1 MISVGNSTMTITTL
15 ILLLAT
21 GILVVTAVD
30 NCFSPQHTLFTNCC
44 DTVSKYFFTFGKN
57 VKISSG
63 IYSIKFFCGNNSVIA
78 DAYCNNCVGGGG
90 GGGWLV
96 VQRRQD
102 GSIDFNRTW
111 LEYEDGFGKLTGEFW
126 YGLRALHC
134 LTGQGGWKMRMDIK
148 LANGTNIFLQYEQFK
163 VASANDKYK
172 LTVGGFQGTT
182 TDPMAYH
189 NGMNFTTKDNDN
201 DQWSNN
207 CAIDHYGRNTPAGGW
222 WYKACSYIQANT
234 LYNHSSAIYLNRQWH
249 SLPFIEMKIRPH
261 NCNI

>member
-21 GILVVTAVD
+21 GIVAVTAVD
-30 NCFSPQHTLFTNCC
+30 DCPSQNTSLASCC
-44 DTVSKYFFTFGKN
+44 DIANFFTFGR
-57 VKISSG
+57 SELPSG
-63 IYSIKFFCGNNSVIA
+63 IYLLKSFCEKCINA
-78 DAYCNNCVGGGG
+78 EAYCDTSNG

-102 GSIDFNRTW
+102 GSVDFNRTW

-134 LTGQGGWKMRMDIK
+134 LTGQGGWEMRMDIK

-163 VASANDKYK
+163 VASAKDKYK

-189 NGMNFTTKDNDN
+189 NGMNFTTKDSDN
-201 DQWSNN
+201 DQWSGGN
-207 CAIDHYGRNTPAGGW
+207 CAMDSHGHDKPSGGW
-222 WYKACSYIQANT
+222 WYNDCSSIQPNMR
-234 LYNHSSAIYLNRQWH
+234 YNHGAVVLLNNKNH
-249 SLPFIEMKIRPH
+249 SLRFIQIKIRPH

>member
-21 GILVVTAVD
+21 AGILAVSAVD
-30 NCFSPQHTLFTNCC
+30 ECSSQYTSITSCC
-44 DTVSKYFFTFGKN
+44 DLRSKYAFARTT
-57 VKISSG
+57 VTSSG
-63 IYSIKFFCGNNSVIA
+63 IYLLKSFCGDNCTDV
-78 DAYCNNCVGGGG
+78 DVYCDTSNG

-102 GSIDFNRTW
+102 GSVDFNRTW
-111 LEYEDGFGKLTGEFW
+111 MEYEDGFGKLTGEFW

-134 LTGQGGWKMRMDIK
+134 LTGQGGWEMRMDIK

-163 VASANDKYK
+163 VASAKDKYK

-189 NGMNFTTKDNDN
+189 NGMNFTTKDSDN
-201 DQWSNN
+201 DEWHGN
-207 CAIDHYGRNTPAGGW
+207 CALWSGPGGGW
-222 WYKACSYIQANT
+222 WYINCAYVQPNVQYKGI
-234 LYNHSSAIYLNRQWH
+234 HGIYLNRKWLT
-249 SLPFIEMKIRPH
+249 LPFTRLIK
-261 NCNI
+261 N

>member
-21 GILVVTAVD
+21 GILAVTLVHGQQTQND
-30 NCFSPQHTLFTNCC
+30 RLINNCC
-44 DTVSKYFFTFGKN
+44 QLGYGRFTFSRKT
-57 VKISSG
+57 KPSG
-63 IYSIKFFCGNNSVIA
+63 LYVIPNYCKDDHLEA
-78 DAYCNNCVGGGG
+78 EAYCDTSNG

-96 VQRRQD
+96 VQRRKD
-102 GSIDFNRTW
+102 GSVDFNRTW

-134 LTGQGGWKMRMDIK
+134 LTGQGGWEMRMDIK

-163 VASANDKYK
+163 VASAKDKYK

-189 NGMNFTTKDNDN
+189 NGMYFTTKDSDN
-201 DQWSNN
+201 DKNNKN
-207 CAIDHYGRNTPAGGW
+207 CAINFSSRPYGGW
-222 WYKACSYIQANT
+222 WHKACFEVNPNNY
-234 LYNHSSAIYLNRQWH
+234 YNHKEYGIKLNGKWDRTAP
-249 SLPFIEMKIRPH
+249 SFTEIKIRSH

>member
-1 MISVGNSTMTITTL
+1 MY
-15 ILLLAT
+15 LLNNFC
-21 GILVVTAVD
+21 GYKHIKAVAY
-30 NCFSPQHTLFTNCC
+30 C
-44 DTVSKYFFTFGKN
+44 DTSN
-57 VKISSG
+57 
-63 IYSIKFFCGNNSVIA
+63 
-78 DAYCNNCVGGGG
+78 G

-102 GSIDFNRTW
+102 GSVDFNKTW

-134 LTGQGGWKMRMDIK
+134 LTGQGGWEMRMDIK

-163 VASANDKYK
+163 VASAKDKYK

-189 NGMNFTTKDNDN
+189 NGMYFTTKDSDN
-201 DQWSNN
+201 DKWYRN
-207 CAIDHYGRNTPAGGW
+207 CAIDNYGRNTPAGGW
-222 WYKACSYIQANT
+222 WYRTCHRIQANT
-234 LYNHSSAIYLNRQWH
+234 LYNHKEAIHLNNQWH
-249 SLPFIEMKIRPH
+249 RLPFIEMKIRPH

>member
-1 MISVGNSTMTITTL
+1 MTIATL

-21 GILVVTAVD
+21 GIAAVAAECQKDGSPITTCCCLGFNTTAFNKRKSGVYTMMNFCGVKCYD
-30 NCFSPQHTLFTNCC
+30 AEVYC
-44 DTVSKYFFTFGKN
+44 DTSN
-57 VKISSG
+57 
-63 IYSIKFFCGNNSVIA
+63 
-78 DAYCNNCVGGGG
+78 G

-102 GSIDFNRTW
+102 GSVDFNRGW
-111 LEYEDGFGKLTGEFW
+111 GEYEDGFGHLTGEFW

-134 LTGQGGWKMRMDIK
+134 LTGQGGWEMRMDIR

-163 VASANDKYK
+163 VASAKDKYQ

-189 NGMNFTTKDNDN
+189 NGMYFTTRDNDN
-201 DQWSNN
+201 DLSGDN
-207 CAIDHYGRNTPAGGW
+207 CALVYGLEVPIGGW
-222 WYKACSYIQANT
+222 WFRSCWPSGIAPNMVYTSEREDVV
-234 LYNHSSAIYLNRQWH
+234 YLNTQWH
-249 SLPFIEMKIRPH
+249 TIPFMEIKIRPH

>member
-1 MISVGNSTMTITTL
+1 MTITTL

-21 GILVVTAVD
+21 GIVAVTLVHGQQTQND
-30 NCFSPQHTLFTNCC
+30 HIINNCC
-44 DTVSKYFFTFGKN
+44 QLGYGRFTFSRKT
-57 VKISSG
+57 KPSG
-63 IYSIKFFCGNNSVIA
+63 LYVIPNYCKDDHLVA
-78 DAYCNNCVGGGG
+78 EAYCDTSNG

-102 GSIDFNRTW
+102 RSVDFDRTW

-134 LTGQGGWKMRMDIK
+134 LTGQGGWEMRMDIK
-148 LANGTNIFLQYEQFK
+148 LANGTNIFLQYEQFE
-163 VASANDKYK
+163 VASAKNKYK

-189 NGMNFTTKDNDN
+189 NGMNFTTRDSDN
-201 DQWSNN
+201 DQWHDGN
-207 CAIDHYGRNTPAGGW
+207 CAIDNHGYNRPAGGW
-222 WYKACSYIQANT
+222 WYNNCRHIQPNFI
-234 LYNHSSAIYLNRQWH
+234 YNFSPVVVLNNRWIP
-249 SLPFIEMKIRPH
+249 LPFIEMKIRPH

>member
-21 GILVVTAVD
+21 GILAVTLVHGQQTQND
-30 NCFSPQHTLFTNCC
+30 RLINNCC
-44 DTVSKYFFTFGKN
+44 QLGYGRFTFSRKT
-57 VKISSG
+57 KPSG
-63 IYSIKFFCGNNSVIA
+63 LYIIPNYCKDDHLEA
-78 DAYCNNCVGGGG
+78 EAYCDTSNG

-102 GSIDFNRTW
+102 GSVDFNRNW
-111 LEYEDGFGKLTGEFW
+111 LEYEDGFGKLTGDFW

-134 LTGQGGWKMRMDIK
+134 LTGQGGWEMRMDIK

-163 VASANDKYK
+163 VASAKDKYK
-172 LTVGGFQGTT
+172 LTVGGFQGNT

-189 NGMNFTTKDNDN
+189 NGMYFTTKDNDN
-201 DQWSNN
+201 DKWNRN
-207 CAIDHYGRNTPAGGW
+207 CATENWGRNIPTGGW
-222 WYKACSYIQANT
+222 WYKHCDHIHPNV
-234 LYNHSSAIYLNRQWH
+234 LYDYKNWISLNGLWH
-249 SLPFIEMKIRPH
+249 RLSFIEMKIRPH

>member
-21 GILVVTAVD
+21 GIVAVTAVD
-30 NCFSPQHTLFTNCC
+30 DCPSQNTSIASCC
-44 DTVSKYFFTFGKN
+44 ELTSNFFTFGR
-57 VKISSG
+57 SELPSG
-63 IYSIKFFCGNNSVIA
+63 IYLLKSFCEKCINA
-78 DAYCNNCVGGGG
+78 EAYCDTSNG

-102 GSIDFNRTW
+102 GSVDFNRTW
-111 LEYEDGFGKLTGEFW
+111 LEYEDGFGKLIGEFW

-134 LTGQGGWKMRMDIK
+134 LTGQGGWEMRMDIK

-163 VASANDKYK
+163 VASAKDKYK

-189 NGMNFTTKDNDN
+189 NGMYFTTRDRDNDP
-201 DQWSNN
+201 WSGGN
-207 CAIDHYGRNTPAGGW
+207 CAINNYGYNKPTGGW
-222 WYKACSYIQANT
+222 WYNHCKHIQINA
-234 LYNHSSAIYLNRQWH
+234 LYKHTNGILLNGKWH

>member
-1 MISVGNSTMTITTL
+1 ME
-15 ILLLAT
+15 AE
-21 GILVVTAVD
+21 AY
-30 NCFSPQHTLFTNCC
+30 C
-44 DTVSKYFFTFGKN
+44 DTIN
-57 VKISSG
+57 
-63 IYSIKFFCGNNSVIA
+63 
-78 DAYCNNCVGGGG
+78 G

-102 GSIDFNRTW
+102 GSVDFNRTW

-134 LTGQGGWKMRMDIK
+134 LTGQGGWEMRMDIK

-163 VASANDKYK
+163 VASAKHKYK

-189 NGMNFTTKDNDN
+189 NGMYFTTKDSDN
-201 DQWSNN
+201 DPWGGGN
-207 CAIDHYGRNTPAGGW
+207 CAIDNFGQNKPTGGW
-222 WYKACSYIQANT
+222 WYKSCHHIQANT
-234 LYNHSSAIYLNRQWH
+234 LYNHNAAIYLNNKWH
-249 SLPFIEMKIRPH
+249 PLPFIEIKIRSH